1 MANSAPQ
8 GAGFL
13 HIYGGAMTT
22 LTMKFGGTS
31 VGNAGAHSRAADI
44 VLDQKQAWD
53 RLVVVVSAMSGVT
66 DALTEGAQTAASGD
80 DETFRAIVADLRV
93 RHYRAVDEL
102 LDPNGERAPLLGT
115 VDEYLDEFA
124 TFCHSVHVLGEVT
137 PRAMDTITSLGEQIN
152 ARILAAVIRQK
163 GAASVAVDARE
174 LIVTDDKYQNAVP
187 LMDLT
192 RERVARRLSPLL
204 EDGTVPIVTGFTGAT
219 KDGVTTTLGRGGSDY
234 SAAILGDCL
243 DADEVWIWTDVDGV
257 MTTDPRIVPEAEVLP
272 VLSYNEVSELAY
284 FGAKVVHPRT
294 IRPVVE
300 RDIPLRVKN
309 TFNPS
314 HPGTRISQRSEATAS
329 TVKAVTAIEGLSLVN
344 VAGRGMMGVPGI
356 AARTFAAVASQ
367 GASVLMITQA
377 SSEQSISFLI
387 PTETV
392 DPVIGAIEE
401 EMALELAR
409 KDIDRIWSMDDVVIV
424 TAVGSGLRETP
435 GVGARIF
442 GALARGEIN
451 VIAVAQGSS
460 ECSISL
466 AVDAADAASA
476 VQRIHSEVILNASD
490 QELSSA

>member
-1 MANSAPQ
+1 
-8 GAGFL
+8 
-13 HIYGGAMTT
+13 MTT

-31 VGNAGAHSRAADI
+31 VGDADAHSQTASI
-44 VLDQKQAWD
+44 VLEQARAWD
-53 RLVVVVSAMSGVT
+53 HLVVVVSAMSGVT
-66 DALTEGAQTAASGD
+66 DALTEGARTAASGD
-80 DETFRAIVADLRV
+80 GQTYRGIVADLRV
-93 RHYRAVDEL
+93 QHYRAVDEL
-102 LDPNGERAPLLGT
+102 LDPDGERADLLST
-115 VDEYLDEFA
+115 VDAYLHEFA

-137 PRAMDTITSLGEQIN
+137 PRAMDAITSLGERIN
-152 ARILAAVIRQK
+152 ARILAALLRQR
-163 GAASVAVDARE
+163 GGRSTAVDATE
-174 LIVTDDKYQNAVP
+174 VIVTDDKYQNAVP

-192 RERVARRLSPLL
+192 RERVSSRILPLL
-204 EDGTVPIVTGFTGAT
+204 EEDKIPVVTGFIGAT
-219 KDGVTTTLGRGGSDY
+219 ANGVTTTLGRGGSDY

-243 DADEVWIWTDVDGV
+243 DADEVWVWTDVDGV
-257 MTTDPRIVPEAEVLP
+257 MTTDPRIVPDAKVLP

-309 TFNPS
+309 TFNPT
-314 HPGTRISQRSEATAS
+314 HPGTRINREAETSPS

-344 VAGRGMMGVPGI
+344 VEGRGMMGVPGI

-387 PTETV
+387 PTDTV
-392 DPVIGAIEE
+392 SPVIGAIEE

-409 KDIDRIWSMDDVVIV
+409 KDIDRVWSMDHVVIV
-424 TAVGSGLRETP
+424 TAVGSGLRTTP

-442 GALARGEIN
+442 SALARAEIN

-466 AVDAADAASA
+466 AVDAEDAAMA
-476 VQRIHSEVILNASD
+476 VRRIHDEVILNATNGF
-490 QELSSA
+490 